1 VLVEV
6 GDDDRP
12 LRVTGDPEHPVS
24 RGFVC
29 RRGLAAV
36 EYFENP
42 GRLDVP
48 LKRVGAPGEG
58 RWARVTWDEAMADI
72 ARRLAVIRERD
83 GAEAVAH
90 LAGTFHGT
98 DHGIGV
104 RFMNLFGSPNYGGTG
119 IICAGPKLTGEA
131 LTYGFGPCVPEIVPG
146 ETRTV
151 LLWGR
156 HPSASA
162 PPHWGKIV
170 AARRAGATLIVIDP
184 VGTDEAR
191 AADLWL
197 QPRPGTDAALALGL
211 LHVIAEEHL
220 HDAEFTSR
228 WTVGF
233 EQLRQRIAEYSPARV
248 GEITWLAPELIA
260 RCARLYAS
268 ARPAAISSG
277 SPNGMGR
284 NALAW
289 ERAKAM
295 LVALTGNLDRRGGN
309 RLLGP
314 PERVQTVADLEL
326 ADELPARQR
335 AKRLGGDRFRL
346 QVDVPGRLNRAATR
360 VWPHHRQMMTAFMNG
375 AAHPPTIFRAI
386 LDGEPYPVRALLVQ
400 SNNAIGAYPNA
411 HLVRGALKSPNLE
424 LLVVQELFM
433 TATAQYA
440 HYVLPTASWLEKS
453 YMYVSGWDTTVVAT
467 PRVVAPRHERR
478 SDYEFYRDLGL
489 ALGQQGFWP
498 PTLEA
503 LWDEMLAPAGLAF
516 DELAASSQN
525 WRVDPDRSE
534 RHESIDPATGGPVGF
549 TTPSGK
555 VELVSSILAESGY
568 DPLPSFE
575 EPLPAAEAIAYP
587 YLLLTGST
595 RIDATH
601 QDHRQVASLRRR
613 HPDPTVRMHPVT
625 AGALGIAAGDWVWI
639 ESPRGRVQQRAEL
652 TDRLHPSMVEAE
664 RWWYPERDGTEPE
677 LFGVIHSN
685 VNVLTNDDPAECDPA
700 YGAWP
705 YRLGRC
711 RLTRSLDGGIS
722 NSPIPLSSA
731 EQSPGPR

>member
-6 GDDDRP
+6 TDDRP
-12 LRVTGDPEHPVS
+12 IRVAGDPAHPVS
-24 RGFVC
+24 KGFVC
-29 RRGLAAV
+29 HRGLAAV
-36 EYFENP
+36 EYFEHP
-42 GRLDVP
+42 GRLDYP

-58 RWARVTWDEAMADI
+58 RWVRVTWDEAIDDI
-72 ARRLAVIRERD
+72 ATRLAVIRERD

-131 LTYGFGPCVPEIVPG
+131 LTYGFGPAVPEIVPG
-146 ETRTV
+146 ETRVV

-156 HPSASA
+156 HPSASQ
-162 PPHWGKIV
+162 PPHWGRIV
-170 AARRAGATLIVIDP
+170 AARRAGAALIVVDP

-211 LHVIAEEHL
+211 LHVIVEENL
-220 HDAEFTSR
+220 YDAEFTGR

-233 EQLRQRIAEYSPARV
+233 EQLRQRLAEYSPAHV

-268 ARPAAISSG
+268 RRPAAVSSG

-289 ERAKAM
+289 ERAKAI
-295 LVALTGNLDRRGGN
+295 LVAVTGNLDRRGGN

-326 ADELPARQR
+326 ADALSDSQR
-335 AKRLGGDRFRL
+335 AKRLGGERFRL
-346 QVDVPGRLNRAATR
+346 QVDVPGRLNRAASR
-360 VWPHHRQMMTAFMNG
+360 VWPHHRQMMTAYMNG
-375 AAHPPTIFRAI
+375 AAHPPSIFRAI
-386 LDGEPYPVRALLVQ
+386 LDEKPYPVRALLVQ

-411 HLVRGALKSPNLE
+411 HLVRAALKSPSLE

-440 HYVLPTASWLEKS
+440 HYVLPAASWLEKS
-453 YMYVSGWDTTVVAT
+453 YMYVSGWDTTVLAT
-467 PRVVAPRHERR
+467 PRTVRPRHERR
-478 SDYEFYRDLGL
+478 GDYEFYRDLGQ
-489 ALGQQGFWP
+489 ALGQVGYWP
-498 PTLEA
+498 STLEA
-503 LWDEMLAPAGLAF
+503 LWDEMLAPAGLKF
-516 DELAASSQN
+516 DELAASAQN
-525 WRVDPDRSE
+525 WRVDTDQPE
-534 RHESIDPATGGPVGF
+534 RHETRDPSTGAPLGF

-555 VELVSSILAESGY
+555 VELASSILADSGY
-568 DPLPSFE
+568 DSLPSFD
-575 EPLPAAEAIAYP
+575 EPLASGEALAYP

-595 RIDATH
+595 RIDVTH
-601 QDHRQVASLRRR
+601 QDHRQIGSLRRR
-613 HPDPTVRMHPVT
+613 HPDPTVRLHPAT
-625 AGALGIAAGDWVWI
+625 AATLGIATGDWVWI
-639 ESPRGRVQQRAEL
+639 ESPRGRVQQRAQL
-652 TDRLHPSMVEAE
+652 TDRLHPAMVEAE
-664 RWWYPERDGTEPE
+664 RWWYPERPGAEPE
-677 LFGVIHSN
+677 LFGVLESN
-685 VNVLTNDDPAECDPA
+685 VNALTDDDPAQCDQA
-700 YGAWP
+700 YGSWP
-705 YRLGRC
+705 FRLGRC
-711 RLTRSLDGGIS
+711 RLERVETA
-722 NSPIPLSSA
+722 PPVT
-731 EQSPGPR
+731 P